1 MAEVVRRPWL
11 RLLVLRVLL
20 PGALLGGLA
29 VSAGNLYVMSKSA
42 GDIAPDVASAPA
54 RPAAIVLGNSIFPG
68 GVLSSLL
75 AARCQVALELF
86 RAGKVQKIFLSGAY
100 LPQDD
105 YDEPGSMASFLEWY
119 VLEWPLDDGATPV
132 RRALDDVAWSPV
144 ERRGLAALASSHH
157 SLFELYGV
165 ADHVLELEDVIGGA
179 RFHVH
184 ERRKTMGFSPG
195 DLFEARVVWDGDS
208 PVFGRTFLFHPPDAR
223 EVVLDWVEG
232 AVERGV
238 ARDEILFHLSRHHIR
253 WHRQGHLGAAKIY
266 KGDG

>member
-1 MAEVVRRPWL
+1 V
-11 RLLVLRVLL
+11 
-20 PGALLGGLA
+20 
-29 VSAGNLYVMSKSA
+29 
-42 GDIAPDVASAPA
+42 
-54 RPAAIVLGNSIFPG
+54 PG
-68 GVLSSLL
+68 GEVDAGSRSAADLTIHGLIDRLVQRWSSGEHKL
-75 AARCQVALELF
+75 AAMRAREEYF
-86 RAGKVQKIFLSGAY
+86 ERAGKVF
-100 LPQDD
+100 DD
-105 YDEPGSMASFLEWY
+105 DAELFDGRMASFLEWY
-119 VLEWPLDDGATPV
+119 VLERPLEDGATPV
-132 RRALDDVAWSPV
+132 RRALDDRAWSPV
-144 ERRGLAALASSHH
+144 ERQGLAALASSHH

-165 ADHVLELEDVIGGA
+165 AEHVLEIEDLIGGA

-195 DLFEARVVWDGDS
+195 DLFEARVIWDGES

-238 ARDEILFHLSRHHIR
+238 ARDEVLFHLSRHHIR